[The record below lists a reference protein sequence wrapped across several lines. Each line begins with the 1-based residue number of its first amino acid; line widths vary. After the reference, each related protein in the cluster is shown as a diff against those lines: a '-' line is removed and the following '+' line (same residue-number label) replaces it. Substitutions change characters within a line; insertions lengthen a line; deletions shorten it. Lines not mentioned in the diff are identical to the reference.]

1 MNNEISYTASFV
13 FLFGMS
19 FQALTS
25 CFKVALDAADEHNDA
40 WWLPRISEGLR
51 CEVVLVSDVSHA
63 WQSNANLYTYTYIY
77 TSNNV

>member
-1 MNNEISYTASFV
+1 MVLVYLKQCRIVSSHHSMNNEISYIASFV

-40 WWLPRISEGLR
+40 W
-51 CEVVLVSDVSHA
+51 
-63 WQSNANLYTYTYIY
+63 
-77 TSNNV
+77 